1 MPARVVVVGSINVD
15 LVTRV
20 PRLPEPG
27 ETVIGGTFHK
37 THGGKGANQAVAAAR
52 LGAST
57 LIVGAVGGDEFGRE
71 ARAVLAR
78 EGVDVS
84 WLGTSDLPTGV
95 AQILVGETGENLIAV
110 ASGANGDVSAER
122 VTEAL
127 RAALAPGAVVL
138 ASLEVPVEAVEAAAA
153 VARERGCRFILN
165 PAPARDLPAELLSS
179 CDLLTPNEI
188 EARVLGLSQP
198 EALWERGVSAVVVT
212 RGSAG
217 ADLLRP
223 GARVHHQAA
232 FPVEVVDTTGAG
244 DAFSATLA
252 WALAGGRSLEEAVA
266 LAAAGGA
273 LATRAMGARAGFGAR
288 EEVEA
293 LAAGR

>member
-153 VARERGCRFILN
+153 VARERGCRLILN